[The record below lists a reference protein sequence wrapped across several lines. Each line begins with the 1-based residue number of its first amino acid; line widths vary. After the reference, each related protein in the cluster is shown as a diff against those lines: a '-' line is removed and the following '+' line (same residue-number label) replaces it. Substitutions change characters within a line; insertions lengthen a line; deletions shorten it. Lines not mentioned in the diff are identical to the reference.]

1 MRRWVLGLLLG
12 IIVSSIA
19 EGQDEARYE
28 KLMDLPMETVGRTL
42 FHVPASYGQLVNV
55 VVSSDVHYL
64 YFEDQDGTIR
74 VITVGLGSASSKARR
89 PLQLLSPDVH
99 LIKRGASAASPI
111 ETVEPTPE

>member
-19 EGQDEARYE
+19 EGQDDARQE
-28 KLMDLPMETVGRTL
+28 KLTDLPMETVGRSL
-42 FHVPASYGQLVNV
+42 FQVPASYGQLVNV

-74 VITVGLGSASSKARR
+74 VVTVGLGSASSKARR
-89 PLQLLSPDVH
+89 PLQLLSPDVR
-99 LIKRGASAASPI
+99 LIKRGGEATSSL
-111 ETVEPTPE
+111 ETAVPLPE